1 MKLNYNVDLN
11 KGKKE
16 DNDTIKNETK
26 LSMQN
31 DVLSALASKMPSA
44 NPGMPGQA
52 PKQGW
57 GKTM

>member
-1 MKLNYNVDLN
+1 MLLFQERKN
-11 KGKKE
+11 KEK
-16 DNDTIKNETK
+16 IKNETK

-31 DVLSALASKMPSA
+31 NVLSALASKMPSA

>member
-11 KGKKE
+11 KDKK
-16 DNDTIKNETK
+16 DTIKNETK

-31 DVLSALASKMPSA
+31 NVLSALASKMPSS

>member
-11 KGKKE
+11 KDKKE

-31 DVLSALASKMPSA
+31 NVLSALASKIPSS
-44 NPGMPGQA
+44 NPCIFLFN
-52 PKQGW
+52 
-57 GKTM
+57 

>member
-1 MKLNYNVDLN
+1 
-11 KGKKE
+11 
-16 DNDTIKNETK
+16 
-26 LSMQN
+26 MQN
-31 DVLSALASKMPSA
+31 NVLSALASKMPSA

>member
-11 KGKKE
+11 KDKK
-16 DNDTIKNETK
+16 DTIKNETK

-31 DVLSALASKMPSA
+31 NVLSALASKMPSA

>member
-11 KGKKE
+11 KDKKE

-31 DVLSALASKMPSA
+31 DVLSALASKIPCS

-52 PKQGW
+52 AKQGW